1 MNAVT
6 SKKSLWVG
14 LELLRTSIISSID
27 HDRGNFINKS
37 IEPHIEYRLNDR
49 WITYVNFNYTELKRN
64 AFRNLRYW
72 NETYTIKLGAKRVL
86 SKGAKA
92 KYTLGLGAL
101 YYNFHEVGKYIIGG
115 SYYGTIDVLPY
126 NIRLPGVGIEVPFN
140 VKWYL
145 NSQLAFR
152 VDLSQKIIF
161 TPEFSTV
168 KQNNTGVRER
178 PYVGGT
184 GLFSIRRNLQVNFGI
199 GFGLTYRFDWK

>member
-161 TPEFSTV
+161 TPQLNRIILEFEKDLMWEV
-168 KQNNTGVRER
+168 QDCF
-178 PYVGGT
+178 
-184 GLFSIRRNLQVNFGI
+184 LFVE
-199 GFGLTYRFDWK
+199 TCK